1 VLIGVDSRMIE
12 GGMMADIKIAFWNL
26 ENLFDITASPI
37 AADLEFT
44 PADGWNQAAMEAKIN
59 NLAEVIN
66 LMHGGQ
72 GPDLLGIC
80 EIEHEPL
87 VKQLITATGR
97 TDLKVATYKDSPD
110 IRGIDVSLIY
120 SDQVFKQEK
129 GAESHLIH
137 LRYPTRDIFEVPLTV
152 KQDQATLRVL
162 VNHWPSRRQGRWETE
177 PLRITVAEH
186 CGRVID
192 QYLKLGRDDFL
203 ALPNTQASLNQLN
216 DLWNQN
222 VIVMG
227 DFNDEP
233 FDRSILDY
241 LQATKDLDLVEEQIK
256 KGSGSNQ
263 IPTAATYLGK
273 KAYLFNC
280 MWPTLGQSD
289 TGTHYFGGSQTT
301 PKPSHTMDLL
311 DQFIISRGLY
321 YGEQQLKLDP
331 ASVEIFT
338 PSVMTTPSGRPR
350 PFNRQ
355 TKKGYSDHFPIQC
368 VIQTV

>member
-1 VLIGVDSRMIE
+1 
-12 GGMMADIKIAFWNL
+12 MAEIKVAFWNL

-37 AADLEFT
+37 AADLGFT
-44 PADGWNQAAMEAKIN
+44 PANGWNQAVLDAKLK

-80 EIEHEPL
+80 EIENEAL
-87 VKQLITATGR
+87 VKQLIAVTGR
-97 TDLKVATYKDSPD
+97 QDLKVATYKDSPD

-120 SDQVFKQEK
+120 SDKVFKQEK
-129 GAESHLIH
+129 GATSHLVH

-152 KQDQATLRVL
+152 KENQATLRVL

-177 PLRITVAEH
+177 ALRITVAEH
-186 CGRVID
+186 CGRLVD
-192 QYLKLGRDDFL
+192 EYLKLGREDL
-203 ALPNTQASLNQLN
+203 LQLPNTKASLDQLN
-216 DLWNQN
+216 ALWNQN
-222 VIVMG
+222 VLVMG
-227 DFNDEP
+227 DLNDEP

-241 LQATKDLDLVEEQIK
+241 LQATKDLDLVEEEIK

-263 IPTAATYLGK
+263 IPTVQTYLGK

-280 MWPTLGQSD
+280 MWPLLGRSD
-289 TGTHYFGGSQTT
+289 TGTYYFGGDQNT
-301 PKPSHTMDLL
+301 PKPSHTMSLL

-321 YGEQQLKLDP
+321 YGKQKLKLDP

-338 PSVMTTPSGRPR
+338 PPVMTTAKGRPR
-350 PFNRQ
+350 SFNRQ